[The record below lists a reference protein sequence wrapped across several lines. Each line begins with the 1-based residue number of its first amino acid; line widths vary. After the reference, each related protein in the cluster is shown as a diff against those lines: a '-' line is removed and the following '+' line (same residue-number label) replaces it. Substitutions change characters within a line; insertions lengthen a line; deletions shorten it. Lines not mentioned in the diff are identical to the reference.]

1 MPILACELH
10 VYRDDL
16 LSQKVQTESRWVAIH
31 TRSRQENVSMVGRHS
46 LRISIDCPHL
56 ANRFRSAVGRLH
68 TSHLPMH
75 GNYVSVRCNRDDRYE
90 VLQANL
96 VPQTLEV
103 GAGVELTRD
112 PRRIQQPS
120 SSASHQSSASGN
132 ASSKIAFQ
140 HRGQLLEASGRKLP
154 RVGVHFPATRDDREI
169 AR

>member
-112 PRRIQQPS
+112 PQAGMQVRRSLSSIEGSFLKHQGENYLVLAFTFLQQET
-120 SSASHQSSASGN
+120 
-132 ASSKIAFQ
+132 IV
-140 HRGQLLEASGRKLP
+140 KL
-154 RVGVHFPATRDDREI
+154 HDDDVESLS
-169 AR
+169 